1 MAESTTGHHAG
12 PARHPRHHL
21 PDTLHPTGPIPF
33 LHPTKR
39 YHPVLDTLKQPRL
52 ATRAHELPLPHPFI
66 PTGHR
71 PGVPTPP
78 LHDQIYH
85 VWKSRDNRKGRH
97 RHVITGPGAKE
108 YDTGRKSKVRK
119 TAVGVSRMFTRF
131 PVWDISYL
139 VAVSFTIGKL
149 PAPFVVPLNYLFA
162 TFFSAHPLF
171 LPPFSNTAKVLNP
184 TPLVPKHQSNPPPFK
199 S

>member
-1 MAESTTGHHAG
+1 
-12 PARHPRHHL
+12 
-21 PDTLHPTGPIPF
+21 
-33 LHPTKR
+33 
-39 YHPVLDTLKQPRL
+39 
-52 ATRAHELPLPHPFI
+52 
-66 PTGHR
+66 
-71 PGVPTPP
+71 VPTPP